1 MPLIAVNPAVTIPLD
16 LRGRAIVQLLLAAIG
31 FWERH
36 RVTLAPVI
44 DTRLS
49 AILDSLADAVLLV
62 KQIATPGPN

>member
-16 LRGRAIVQLLLAAIG
+16 LRGRAIVQLLLSAIG

-36 RVTLAPVI
+36 RVTLSPVI
-44 DTRLS
+44 DPRLS

-62 KQIATPGPN
+62 KQISTPGPN